1 MVPLGLFPWD
11 MHSLIYPSGRIST
24 QACSS
29 LLDKCEHYFFFS
41 FDIRPLVTPTNS
53 YCFTMPDNIYNYAR
67 VRMPLQAMISDDSL
81 RSQVQTTGLTKA
93 YYFRIQQ

>member
-1 MVPLGLFPWD
+1 
-11 MHSLIYPSGRIST
+11 
-24 QACSS
+24 
-29 LLDKCEHYFFFS
+29 
-41 FDIRPLVTPTNS
+41 
-53 YCFTMPDNIYNYAR
+53 MPDNIYNYAR